1 MESAEQCGIC
11 FENLG
16 STKRKATTEV
26 CEHPYCVGCL
36 ETWALKNDTCP
47 TCRRTF
53 TEVKT
58 HGKRKREITVR
69 KLRTDMV
76 KAKKRTRKRVLRRF
90 KRKFQEG
97 YAYRF
102 KRSVTHAGVPLQEW
116 GLIPRSEATAADI
129 SDMEKV
135 KRLKCCLDDRGNRFT
150 PIILE

>member
-1 MESAEQCGIC
+1 MEQCGIC
-11 FENLG
+11 FDDLG
-16 STKRKATTEV
+16 PTKRKATTEV

-76 KAKKRTRKRVLRRF
+76 RAKKKSRRRVLRRF
-90 KRKFQEG
+90 KRQFRKGF
-97 YAYRF
+97 AYRYN
-102 KRSVTHAGVPLQEW
+102 RTITPAGVPLQQW
-116 GLIPRSEATAADI
+116 KLIPKSEATSADI
-129 SDMEKV
+129 SNMEQAN
-135 KRLKCCLDDRGNRFT
+135 RLTCSLDDKGGRYT
-150 PIILE
+150 PIEIN